1 MSTAIRSSFVDHTGL
16 DGTGDAINGNEVD
29 ENPNVIADILDGTL
43 ATDLAGAGT
52 LDFVMTDTRAGI
64 RLIDL
69 SNAAAA
75 IHEGLVLEWDPGDGG
90 NLTDNSS
97 GIGIDFK
104 LPDDAD
110 AQTVFGS
117 LNVVCVDDAAASTD
131 GEFSFRVTA
140 AGTDNVEQM
149 TLSAAALTVTPPA
162 TITGL
167 ITATGGITSGSNIVS
182 DTDSTDDLG
191 TSSVRWANVYTDSI
205 GDTGQDL
212 TIAATTTNLPSGHVT
227 DYAGADVVLTHSA
240 GVLNVSTGALQ
251 VGGVAVATGT
261 VFDPTATNTFTA
273 DQTFNDNVK
282 VTLGTGGDADLY
294 YDATNV
300 VLNPKV
306 VGSGVFNVLGNMG
319 VGIAR
324 TDGTLHVHTASA
336 GAVTANT
343 GADDLVVEN
352 SGDAGISILTPT
364 NAVGALYFGDSDSAK
379 RGGIEYDQATG
390 AMALRTTDNST
401 RLVIDAS
408 GNVGIG
414 GTTTTSNWSPTA
426 YLNIEGAIPAITL
439 RDTTAS
445 ADDWTFVNNNGTLTF
460 ANDTDNTFPMT
471 ITDAGVVNIANL
483 TASSDVQTDGSKNL
497 VSVSDSRLKT
507 DRGTIS
513 DGSTAII
520 NQITPRYFEYNSD
533 IENGV
538 TAKQLGFYAQ
548 EIAPLIPEAAPYSSI
563 TETQVVEGE
572 EVEVEIDRVWGFN
585 GRPIQ
590 AHLVKAFQELEARVT
605 ALEAV

>member
-29 ENPNVIADILDGTL
+29 ENPNVVADVLDGTL

-110 AQTVFGS
+110 TQTVFGS

-251 VGGVAVATGT
+251 VGGVAVSTG
-261 VFDPTATNTFTA
+261 
-273 DQTFNDNVK
+273 
-282 VTLGTGGDADLY
+282 
-294 YDATNV
+294 
-300 VLNPKV
+300 
-306 VGSGVFNVLGNMG
+306 
-319 VGIAR
+319 
-324 TDGTLHVHTASA
+324 
-336 GAVTANT
+336 
-343 GADDLVVEN
+343 
-352 SGDAGISILTPT
+352 T
-364 NAVGALYFGDSDSAK
+364 NAVTSYTNTTDNRVITSGGTTVINGEANLTFDGTSLLEVRGPAANFGVVKISTAELTVVATDELGRIDFQAPLESSGSIGAAAGARISAVAE
-379 RGGIEYDQATG
+379 GTFSS
-390 AMALRTTDNST
+390 TDNST
-401 RLVIDAS
+401 SLKFMTSSTAGVAERMRIDSAGRLLL
-408 GNVGIG
+408 G
-414 GTTTTSNWSPTA
+414 GTSTTSNWSPDA
-426 YLNIEGAIPAITL
+426 YINIEGAIPAITL
-439 RDTTAS
+439 RDTTPS
-445 ADDWTFVNNNGTLTF
+445 ADVWTLVNNNGTLTF
-460 ANDTDNTFPMT
+460 ANDTDNTQPMT
-471 ITDAGVVNIANL
+471 ITDGGNVAILGSLSKGSGSFKIRHPLPSRAGYDLVHSFIEGPQADLMYRGVVDLVGGEATINID
-483 TASSDVQTDGSKNL
+483 TAGRMTDGTFEALCTNVQSFTSNESNDDC
-497 VSVSDSRLKT
+497 VRGSVVGNVL
-507 DRGTIS
+507 TITS
-513 DGSTAII
+513 SNAASTARVSWMVIGERKDQHMI
-520 NQITPRYFEYNSD
+520 DTDWTDDDGRI
-533 IENGV
+533 
-538 TAKQLGFYAQ
+538 
-548 EIAPLIPEAAPYSSI
+548 I
-563 TETQVVEGE
+563 TEPLTVV
-572 EVEVEIDRVWGFN
+572 
-585 GRPIQ
+585 
-590 AHLVKAFQELEARVT
+590 VK
-605 ALEAV
+605 